1 MSSETTIAI
10 YGPGLL
16 GGSLALAI
24 QERLPGSSLRLWARR
39 ESAQEA
45 ILARGIQAEFYTDAT
60 AAATGASLIILCTPV
75 ETMPALAAQIAMA
88 DLSPDTLI
96 TDVGSVKGSVVR
108 ALDPILGP
116 RFIGSHPMAGS
127 EKAGIETARASL
139 FQNATCLI
147 TPGARTPPS
156 ASSPEVTGARTP
168 PSASSPEVTGA
179 RTPPSASPP
188 EVTGARTPPSAS
200 PPEVTGARTPPSASS
215 PEVTGARTPPSASSP
230 EATGARTTPS
240 ASPLTRLRTF
250 WQTLGCNVLEMSP
263 DEHDEK
269 VARISHLPHMMAA
282 VTTLAALR
290 TDPTAVSCVANGF
303 RDTTRV
309 AGGDPGLWTGIA
321 LENRTALLS
330 QLQAASATLTELLEI
345 LGKPDE
351 EELRRFLA
359 EAQTLRR
366 TVPAAVS

>member
-1 MSSETTIAI
+1 MSPETTIAI

-24 QERLPGSSLRLWARR
+24 QERMPGTALRLWARR
-39 ESAQEA
+39 ESAEA
-45 ILARGIQAEFYTDAT
+45 DIRARGIQAEFYTDA
-60 AAATGASLIILCTPV
+60 AAAAQGASLIILCTPV
-75 ETMPALAAQIAMA
+75 ETMPALAEKIAQA
-88 DLSPDTLI
+88 DLAADCLI

-108 ALDPILGP
+108 ALEPILGP

-127 EKAGIETARASL
+127 EKAGIETARPCL
-139 FQNATCLI
+139 FQNATCLL
-147 TPGARTPPS
+147 TPGARTPSS
-156 ASSPEVTGARTP
+156 ASDLLP
-168 PSASSPEVTGA
+168 
-179 RTPPSASPP
+179 
-188 EVTGARTPPSAS
+188 
-200 PPEVTGARTPPSASS
+200 
-215 PEVTGARTPPSASSP
+215 
-230 EATGARTTPS
+230 
-240 ASPLTRLRTF
+240 RLRSF

-263 DEHDEK
+263 EEHDEK

-290 TDPTAVSCVANGF
+290 TDPTAVACVANGF

-321 LENRTALLS
+321 LENRPALLT
-330 QLQAASATLTELLEI
+330 QLQAAAATLTELLEI

-351 EELRRFLA
+351 EELRRFLT
-359 EAQTLRR
+359 EAQSLRR

>member
-1 MSSETTIAI
+1 MIAETSTIAI

-24 QERLPGSSLRLWARR
+24 QDRFPQVRLRLWARR
-39 ESAQEA
+39 EAAEVGIRQ
-45 ILARGIQAEFYTDAT
+45 RGIQAAFFTDAT
-60 AAATGASLIILCTPV
+60 AAAQGASLIILCTPV
-75 ETMPALAAQIAMA
+75 ETMPALAAQIVHAELA
-88 DLSPDTLI
+88 PDGLV

-108 ALDPILGP
+108 ALEPVFGS

-127 EKAGIETARASL
+127 EKTGVEAARADL
-139 FQNATCLI
+139 FQNAVCLI
-147 TPGARTPPS
+147 TPTT
-156 ASSPEVTGARTP
+156 TGEPA
-168 PSASSPEVTGA
+168 
-179 RTPPSASPP
+179 
-188 EVTGARTPPSAS
+188 
-200 PPEVTGARTPPSASS
+200 
-215 PEVTGARTPPSASSP
+215 
-230 EATGARTTPS
+230 
-240 ASPLTRLRTF
+240 PLETLRAF
-250 WQTLGCNVLEMSP
+250 WQAVGCRVLEMTP
-263 DEHDEK
+263 EEHDDK
-269 VARISHLPHMMAA
+269 VARISHLPHMMAV

-290 TDPTAVSCVANGF
+290 TDPGAVACVANGF

-321 LENRTALLS
+321 LENRAALLT

-359 EAQTLRR
+359 EAQRLRQ